1 MVKYPPANAGD
12 TGNAGSIPGLGRSSG
27 GERDN
32 PLQYLAWRIPWTE
45 EPGEPQSMGHK
56 ESDTTEG
63 LSTAH
68 ELRRMNSTQVKSRS
82 TVASSGFI
90 STLAGQVRVLA
101 RLVHLGSQPSQ
112 GLFSICSSRFIPLSV
127 R

>member
-1 MVKYPPANAGD
+1 MCVPSLGWADPLEESM
-12 TGNAGSIPGLGRSSG
+12 TTHSSIL
-27 GERDN
+27 
-32 PLQYLAWRIPWTE
+32 
-45 EPGEPQSMGHK
+45 PGESHGQRSLAGCSPWGHK